1 MGKKDYEDTITIT
14 KAVIREGLVDP
25 NRVAIGGWSQGGFL
39 SYLSAV
45 REGQFQFRAAICG
58 AGVTDWDMLINSSD
72 FLVLEQELAG
82 GAPWTKSKNP
92 AKGREGSALWHIKHL
107 KTPVLLLHGEADQ
120 RVPISQAIAFRR
132 ASEYYGNDFEMTTY
146 PGAEHNI
153 DERAY
158 RSDMLFRI
166 KAFLEKHMS

>member
-1 MGKKDYEDTITIT
+1 
-14 KAVIREGLVDP
+14 
-25 NRVAIGGWSQGGFL
+25 
-39 SYLSAV
+39 
-45 REGQFQFRAAICG
+45 
-58 AGVTDWDMLINSSD
+58 MLINSSD

-82 GAPWTKSKNP
+82 GAPWIKSKNP
-92 AKGREGSALWHIKHL
+92 TKGREGSALWHIKHL

-120 RVPISQAIAFRR
+120 RVPVSQAIAFRR

-146 PGAEHNI
+146 PDAKHNI